1 MVTNILQSTT
11 DVVIDGYQWAVAN
24 ITNTPGR
31 AAKSVIS
38 MSIGGG
44 FSRAF
49 NTCIEKAYGDGILTV
64 VAAGN
69 SGADASKY
77 SPAAAANAITVG
89 AIDKNN
95 IRPAFSNYGPL
106 VDVFAP
112 GVGVRSTWIGN
123 HAASAYMSGTSMACP
138 HVAGLALYLI
148 GLGNET
154 LSSPKAVTDRI
165 KELATPDVVVN
176 ATVGAPNFLAYNG
189 II

>member
-1 MVTNILQSTT
+1 M
-11 DVVIDGYQWAVAN
+11 IDGYEWAVSN

-49 NTCIEKAYGDGILTV
+49 NTSIENAYRAGVLTI

-77 SPAAAANAITVG
+77 SPAAAPNAITVG
-89 AIDKNN
+89 TIDKDNT
-95 IRPAFSNYGPL
+95 RASFSNYGPL
-106 VDVFAP
+106 VDIFAA
-112 GVGVRSTWIGN
+112 GVSVRSTWIGSTG
-123 HAASAYMSGTSMACP
+123 ASAWMSGTSMACP
-138 HVAGLALYLI
+138 HVAGLALYLM

-154 LSSPKAVTDRI
+154 LNSPQAVANRI
-165 KELATPDVVVN
+165 KELGTPGVVVN
-176 ATVGAPNFLAYNG
+176 GGIGSPNLLAYNG
-189 II
+189 IALE